1 MMIMARRSARA
12 GIRANVAFLA
22 PQVLLPIFVQ
32 LLRRIW
38 DTKKTDHPILQN
50 SMIVPIA
57 CEFLLFLLLLRATYI
72 TELAV
77 GYPMTVQKFNLGAH
91 PRQVAD
97 KGGCNQLS
105 PEKTP

>member
-22 PQVLLPIFVQ
+22 PQV
-32 LLRRIW
+32 
-38 DTKKTDHPILQN
+38 HPILQN

-57 CEFLLFLLLLRATYI
+57 CEFLLFLFLLRATYI

-77 GYPMTVQKFNLGAH
+77 SYSMTVQKFNLGVH